1 MTNEGGSG
9 TIAIRGDKCVDVVQ
23 SPIEQ
28 RNTGKGNPSAMLHFD
43 RPLNSRQQQINDALK
58 DYNSKVIIRKR
69 DVNHEV
75 FGGE

>member
-1 MTNEGGSG
+1 MKASV
-9 TIAIRGDKCVDVVQ
+9 TIAMQGDKRMDVVQ

-28 RNTGKGNPSAMLHFD
+28 RNTGKGNPSAKLHFD
-43 RPLNSRQQQINDALK
+43 RPLNSPQQHINDALM